1 VIDRGYESRPV
12 LKIVANP
19 PPYGDTMHGDRYQ
32 LSARQLVKKTT
43 TRNKFDGEAFL
54 ARKFIAMTAFVEPDR
69 RIARLIILPPTA
81 SRTQLPYVA
90 QAVW

>member
-1 VIDRGYESRPV
+1 MATVISSQRGNLLR
-12 LKIVANP
+12 KP
-19 PPYGDTMHGDRYQ
+19 P
-32 LSARQLVKKTT
+32 LV
-43 TRNKFDGEAFL
+43 NKFDGEAFL